1 MSARPRLLFYCQH
14 SVGLGHLVRSF
25 ALCRG
30 LTDRFEVVLLCG
42 GAVPDALELPEAV
55 RLVALPPLGVGPEG
69 TFISHDPALTVDEAR
84 VLRRELLVDT
94 LRTFVPD
101 AVLVELFP
109 FGRAK
114 FAAELVPFL
123 SEARRWGA
131 RRPLIACSLRDILV
145 RGRRKQAAHDE
156 RACRIANRY
165 FDAILVHAERR
176 LAPLDESFRPRTPLE
191 VPVHYTGYVVPNG
204 HRREHAPA
212 ERERRVVV
220 SAGGGLVGE
229 RLLSTALDAHRLLR
243 DDERLAMTLV
253 AGPFL
258 PDRAWQDL
266 ERRARDAEGVTLLR
280 SVPDLSDEL
289 RTAACSIS
297 QCGYNTSLE
306 VLRAG
311 LPALVVPYATPQ
323 EDEQMRRSRRLTE
336 MGALRML
343 DPERLDVPTLAE
355 EMRALQR
362 FAPRRV
368 DLDLDGG
375 RRTPMLLER
384 LVAERGAQAP
394 TLLAAAAGGG
404 A

>member
-1 MSARPRLLFYCQH
+1 MRSRPRLLFYCQH

-42 GAVPDALELPEAV
+42 GPIPDALELPAGV
-55 RLVALPPLGVGPEG
+55 ALVALPPLGVGPEG
-69 TFISHDPALTVDEAR
+69 MFMSHDASLTVPEAR

-94 LRTFVPD
+94 LRAVVPEV
-101 AVLVELFP
+101 VLVELFP

-114 FAAELVPFL
+114 FASELVPFL

-204 HRREHAPA
+204 HRRDRAPA
-212 ERERRVVV
+212 QRERRVVV

-229 RLLSTALDAHRLLR
+229 QLLSTALDAQRLLR
-243 DDERLAMTLV
+243 DDERLAMTLI

-258 PDRAWQDL
+258 PDRAFEDL

-289 RTAACSIS
+289 RTASCSIS

-323 EDEQMRRSRRLTE
+323 EDEQMRRSRRLTA

-343 DPERLDVPTLAE
+343 DPARLDVPTLADE
-355 EMRALQR
+355 LRALPR
-362 FAPRRV
+362 FSPRRV
-368 DLDLDGG
+368 DLDLDGA
-375 RRTPMLLER
+375 RRTPVLLER
-384 LVAERGAQAP
+384 LAAERGMPKPLA
-394 TLLAAAAGGG
+394 LAAAAGGG